1 MLKLRKYPPR
11 GFTLIELLVVILI
24 IGILAAIALPHY
36 KMAVA
41 KTKYNSIKIKTRALA
56 DAAGRYYLIN
66 DSYANSVGKLDV
78 ELPEAEMYT
87 NENKRCEIWYNGWN
101 YAACFTEIF
110 GTKMGYY
117 VNFLK
122 DDKDFCLADS
132 KNTDDI
138 YNKICQDETQKN
150 KNQAICPGNNSYC
163 MYYY

>member
-78 ELPEAEMYT
+78 ELPEHEEYT
-87 NENKRCEIWYNGWN
+87 NNNKYCDIWSDGWN
-101 YAACFTEIF
+101 YVACFTEVF
-110 GTKMGYY
+110 GIRMGYY

-122 DDKDFCLADS
+122 DAKDFCYAGSLD
-132 KNTDDI
+132 KDDI

-150 KNQAICPGNNSYC
+150 KNQAECSSGSSYC